1 LVVADSLNNE
11 LERPHLLF
19 KNDLY
24 YLFWST
30 QNSVF
35 APDGPAG
42 PTGLYGMV
50 AETISGPYTPL
61 NGSGLVI
68 ANPASEPRQ
77 AYSWQVL
84 NDLRVTSFTDYP
96 KAGLQI
102 LSSDDARTYFG
113 GSLAPMIKIV
123 LDGATATLASG
134 PEQA

>member
-1 LVVADSLNNE
+1 
-11 LERPHLLF
+11 
-19 KNDLY
+19 
-24 YLFWST
+24 
-30 QNSVF
+30 
-35 APDGPAG
+35 
-42 PTGLYGMV
+42 MV

-96 KAGLQI
+96 NAGLQI
-102 LSSDDARTYFG
+102 LSSDDARTHFG